1 MGDIGLVANGDNDC
15 IVDLIRFCAGRGG
28 KTLNESNACVLP
40 DLHARTREHGGR

>member
-28 KTLNESNACVLP
+28 KTLNEGNAVRP
-40 DLHARTREHGGR
+40 SRYAPANA